1 MTKMQLQLKSAEV
14 QLNFD
19 GPYWHPSPIWIMYKN
34 LRNECNFY
42 KHVNLRKYQ

>member
-19 GPYWHPSPIWIMYKN
+19 GPYLH
-34 LRNECNFY
+34 LLT
-42 KHVNLRKYQ
+42 VKYEV